1 MTTRDG
7 APTMRRI
14 LGAAIVLSA
23 LLIGGCTAMPDP
35 TDREAVEEFRKFN
48 DPAEPTNRA
57 IFEFNRLFDKAI
69 LKPLATAYRD
79 FTPQFF
85 QDAVGNVLANLKAP
99 IVFMNDV
106 LQGEAARAGQTV
118 ARFVINSTIGVA
130 GIGDPAKDMGLPPH
144 GEDFGQTLAVWGVPE
159 GPYMMLP
166 LLGPSN
172 PRDVVGLVADFLA
185 DPLNLW
191 ATNTNR
197 DWIVYSRT
205 GVTAID
211 RRARSIDS
219 LDDLEKS
226 SLDFYATIRSLYR
239 ERRTDDIRN
248 GRGPLTAP
256 VPGISF
262 DDGPD
267 ATVAVEEQS
276 KVR

>member
-1 MTTRDG
+1 
-7 APTMRRI
+7 MRRI

-23 LLIGGCTAMPDP
+23 LLIGGCAAMPDP
-35 TDREAVEEFRKFN
+35 TDREAVEEFRKLN
-48 DPAEPTNRA
+48 DPIEPTNRA
-57 IFEFNRLFDKAI
+57 IFEFNRFFDNAI
-69 LKPLATAYRD
+69 LKPLATVYRD

-99 IVFMNDV
+99 VVFMNDV
-106 LQGEAARAGQTV
+106 LQGEAGRAGQTV
-118 ARFVINSTIGVA
+118 ARFVINSTVGVG

-144 GEDFGQTLAVWGVPE
+144 SEDFGQTLAVWGIPE

-172 PRDVVGLVADFLA
+172 PRDTVGLVVDFLA

-191 ATNTNR
+191 AANTNR
-197 DWIVYSRT
+197 DWIIYSRT
-205 GVTAID
+205 GMTAVD

-219 LDDLEKS
+219 LADIEKS

-262 DDGPD
+262 DEGPG
-267 ATVAVEEQS
+267 ATVAAEEQLR
-276 KVR
+276 VR

>member
-1 MTTRDG
+1 
-7 APTMRRI
+7 
-14 LGAAIVLSA
+14 
-23 LLIGGCTAMPDP
+23 MPDP
-35 TDREAVEEFRKFN
+35 TDREAVEEFRKLN
-48 DPAEPTNRA
+48 DPAEPANRA

-99 IVFMNDV
+99 VVFMNDV

-118 ARFVINSTIGVA
+118 ARFVVNSTVGVA

-144 GEDFGQTLAVWGVPE
+144 GEDFGQTLAVWGIPE

-172 PRDVVGLVADFLA
+172 PRDTVGLVVDFLA

-219 LDDLEKS
+219 LAEIEKS

-248 GRGPLTAP
+248 GRGPSTAP

-267 ATVAVEEQS
+267 ATVAAEEQS